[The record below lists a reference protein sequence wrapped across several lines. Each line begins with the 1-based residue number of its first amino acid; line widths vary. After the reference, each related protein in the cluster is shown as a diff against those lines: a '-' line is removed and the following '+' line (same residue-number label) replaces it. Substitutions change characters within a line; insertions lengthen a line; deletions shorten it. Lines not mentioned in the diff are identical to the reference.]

1 MTKKSYGALKGMIP
15 YRYMM
20 LMCGFF
26 ALYCGF
32 IYNEMFSIPTNF
44 WGSCY
49 EKMEP
54 ENPHNRE
61 AELIYKGCTYPFGFD
76 PKWYI
81 TSNEL

>member
-1 MTKKSYGALKGMIP
+1 MIP
-15 YRYMM
+15 YRYLM

-32 IYNEMFSIPTNF
+32 IYNEMFSIPTNL

-49 EKMEP
+49 ETMEG
-54 ENPHNRE
+54 HNARE

-81 TSNEL
+81 TLNEL